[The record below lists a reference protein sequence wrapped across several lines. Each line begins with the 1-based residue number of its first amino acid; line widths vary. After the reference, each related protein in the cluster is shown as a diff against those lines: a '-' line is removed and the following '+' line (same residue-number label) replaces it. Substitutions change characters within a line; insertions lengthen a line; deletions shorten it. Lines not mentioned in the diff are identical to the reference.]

1 MDGNGRWAMR
11 RGLPRLA
18 GHRAGV
24 QAVRRTVEAAPGLGV
39 STLTLYA
46 FSSDNWGRPPA
57 EVAGLM
63 RLFRQYLR
71 REAAELHA
79 RGVRLEIIGR
89 RDRLAPEVRAG
100 VEFAERLTAS
110 GARLHLRLAV
120 DYSSRDAIAGAA
132 AELARAGEPITRD
145 SLGRMLGGPD
155 VDLLIRTSGEQRLSD
170 YLLWENAYAEFV
182 FCSPL
187 WPDFQPADLASALAD
202 FRSRDRRWGKLQPAA
217 AG

>member
-1 MDGNGRWAMR
+1 MDGNGRWATR

-24 QAVRRTVEAAPGLGV
+24 QAVRRTVEAAPALGV
-39 STLTLYA
+39 TTLTLYA

-71 REAAELHA
+71 REAAELLS

-89 RDRLAPEVRAG
+89 RDRLAPEVRAA
-100 VEFAERLTAS
+100 VEFAEGLTAS
-110 GARLHLRLAV
+110 ASRLHLRLAV

-132 AELARAGEPITRD
+132 ATLARAGEAITRD
-145 SLGRMLGGPD
+145 SLTRTLGGPD

-182 FCSPL
+182 FISTL
-187 WPDFQPADLASALAD
+187 WPDFQPADLASALGD
-202 FRSRDRRWGKLQPAA
+202 FRARDRRWGKLQPAA